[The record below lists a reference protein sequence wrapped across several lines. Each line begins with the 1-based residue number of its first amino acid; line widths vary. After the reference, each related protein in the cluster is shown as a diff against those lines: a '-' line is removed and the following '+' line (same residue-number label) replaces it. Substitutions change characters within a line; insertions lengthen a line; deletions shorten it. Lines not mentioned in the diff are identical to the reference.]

1 MKHSLLNIKQ
11 ITRLIV
17 VSFVSMSCVSCAT
30 QAEWSRA
37 FQSIAKFAGQMT
49 LGAADEIVQ
58 KSNNISDEDKA
69 NWSSITSSSGY
80 ASDAGRRAVN
90 GDYLGSIT
98 SIVANTA
105 ELMGADSY
113 IVERS
118 YVAANKAL
126 EGDYYGAGLD
136 VAQISMNATGDYSSD
151 MIFDTYRQY
160 NEIQIEYNKNI
171 RDGMRQEEALDKKN
185 ERVAELIVSTQE
197 MIAARRKAN
206 QIEQREQE
214 AQLKESGWTDD
225 EVEMLQIFG
234 IRPSYTD
241 VDGNTLDMSS
251 SDDYSYYGT
260 HETDETIAS
269 DSFEKNTSNQSKL
282 ANSNQPEKESSL
294 NIQVEEENINAVERG
309 KAIVSINETK
319 ASGYKVGEAKLSHE
333 ITLKLDNIAEKMNQH
348 KDIKLTIYGH
358 TCDIGTKEK
367 NEIVGAARAQAAKDY
382 LVNHGIDGNRI
393 TIESK
398 SNTCPLVENIDE
410 EHRKQNRRVEFMAR

>member
-1 MKHSLLNIKQ
+1 MKHSLLNIRQ

-37 FQSIAKFAGQMT
+37 FQSIAKFAGQAA

-69 NWSSITSSSGY
+69 NWNSYVSSSGY

-98 SIVANTA
+98 SIAANTA
-105 ELMGADSY
+105 VSMGADSY

-171 RDGMRQEEALDKKN
+171 RDGMRQDEALDKKN

-319 ASGYKVGEAKLSHE
+319 AFGYKVGEAKLSHE
-333 ITLKLDNIAEKMNQH
+333 ITLKLDDIAEKMNQH

-358 TCDIGTKEK
+358 TCDIGTKER
-367 NEIVGAARAQAAKDY
+367 NEIVGVARAQAAKDY